1 MNTRRSTF
9 VRILFSALA
18 LIAGPVALAGDV
30 DPSVQEIAQGVAYG
44 SVTSGTG
51 GAQSA
56 ASDQGPIGYDQ
67 FRMAQQRD
75 RVIFAILLSI
85 TALIAQFVV
94 LRSLKP
100 SDKSATH
107 VVSATGLIYIVF
119 GTTILVVIANSEA
132 QLTASMGIL
141 GAVAGYVF
149 GRIRRD
155 DGQEGEKNSAQS

>member
-44 SVTSGTG
+44 SVTSGTVD
-51 GAQSA
+51 AQSA
-56 ASDQGPIGYDQ
+56 ANDQPAIGYDR

-119 GTTILVVIANSEA
+119 GTTILVVIANTEA

-141 GAVAGYVF
+141 GAVAGYLF

-155 DGQEGEKNSAQS
+155 DGQEGEKNSAQP

>member
-1 MNTRRSTF
+1 MAERLTDR
-9 VRILFSALA
+9 A
-18 LIAGPVALAGDV
+18 IA
-30 DPSVQEIAQGVAYG
+30 
-44 SVTSGTG
+44 
-51 GAQSA
+51 
-56 ASDQGPIGYDQ
+56 
-67 FRMAQQRD
+67 
-75 RVIFAILLSI
+75 AI
-85 TALIAQFVV
+85 
-94 LRSLKP
+94 KP

-119 GTTILVVIANSEA
+119 GTTILVVIANTEA

>member
-1 MNTRRSTF
+1 MSTCSAF
-9 VRILFSALA
+9 VRIVLGALT
-18 LIAGPVALAGDV
+18 LIAGPVGLAADV
-30 DPSVQEIAQGVAYG
+30 DPTIQEITQGVSYS
-44 SVTSGTG
+44 SVASGA

-56 ASDQGPIGYDQ
+56 ASEQAAIRYHE
-67 FRMAQQRD
+67 FSMEQQRD
-75 RVIFAILLSI
+75 KVIFAILLSI

-119 GTTILVVIANSEA
+119 GTTILVVIANTEA

-141 GAVAGYVF
+141 GAVAGYLF

-155 DGQEGEKNSAQS
+155 DGQEDEKNSAHS